1 MARKILLII
10 VIFSVGAAVSSAAEF
25 RLGGIGGIE
34 LANSFS
40 RSELQKEFDNKV
52 IVYPGLYWEYIPGN
66 LGIGM
71 TYLVKFNRLASTL
84 PDMDYTWY
92 FDWIGT
98 LDARYHFLRESFI
111 DPFIEAGIGN
121 AGRVDMTSYGP
132 GLEGMR
138 DELLLSLFGQ
148 MGGGVAFH
156 FKEMHLGVKMLYR
169 FLNQPVP
176 ATDFSTYPLKNF
188 QVSFFGGVAF

>member
-1 MARKILLII
+1 MVKRILL
-10 VIFSVGAAVSSAAEF
+10 VLSIFLVGAGVSSADEF

-34 LANSFS
+34 LVNSFDKS
-40 RSELQKEFDNKV
+40 DLQKEFDSRV
-52 IVYPGLYWEYIPGN
+52 VVYPGFYWEYIPGN

-71 TYLVKFNRLASTL
+71 TYLVKFNRQVSTL
-84 PDMDYTWY
+84 PDRDYTWY

-98 LDARYHFLRESFI
+98 LDARYHFLSESFL

-132 GLEGMR
+132 GSEGMR
-138 DELLLSLFGQ
+138 DELLMSLFGQ

-169 FLNQPVP
+169 FLNQPIP
-176 ATDFSTYPLKNF
+176 ATDFGTYPLKNF
-188 QVSFFGGVAF
+188 HVSFFGGVTF